1 MPKRMGGS
9 QDRKL
14 TAKERR
20 ERAIADQNA
29 KDLGAQWGW
38 VLPIVGGAIVLLIAY
53 KALIA

>member
-1 MPKRMGGS
+1 MPKRMGGA